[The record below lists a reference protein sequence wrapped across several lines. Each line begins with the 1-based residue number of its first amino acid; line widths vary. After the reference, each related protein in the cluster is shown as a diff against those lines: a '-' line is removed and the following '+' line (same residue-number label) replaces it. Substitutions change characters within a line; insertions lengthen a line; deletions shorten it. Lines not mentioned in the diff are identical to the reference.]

1 MTRYADRAGSAG
13 GAARR
18 NAAEDDGHQNRES
31 RPLTAPALTESPLP
45 PRPPTTGA
53 AAGTPWEDEGPDDRA
68 RRRGRT
74 GPAVSDNQ
82 NLLAEQRRAL
92 ILDEVRR
99 RGGVRVNELTRKLS
113 VSDMTVRRDLDA
125 LSRQG
130 VIEKVHGGAVPV
142 VEASTHEPGFE
153 AKSAL
158 ELSAKEDIARAA
170 AAMAVPGSAIA
181 LSGGTTT
188 YALAHHLLEV
198 PDLTVVTNST
208 RVAEVF
214 HTGQRAGGAGGQ
226 RPGAAMVV
234 LTGGVRTPSD
244 SLVGPVA
251 DQAIRSLH
259 FDVLFLGVH
268 GISVEAGLST
278 PNLGEAETNRQFV
291 RSARRVVVVADH
303 TKWGTVGLSSFATLD
318 QVDALVTDS
327 GLSAEAREEI
337 AEYLPGLVVA
347 GESAVPGEPV
357 RGESVR
363 GESVAVGESA
373 DRSVSQDG

>member
-1 MTRYADRAGSAG
+1 MS
-13 GAARR
+13 
-18 NAAEDDGHQNRES
+18 E
-31 RPLTAPALTESPLP
+31 
-45 PRPPTTGA
+45 
-53 AAGTPWEDEGPDDRA
+53 
-68 RRRGRT
+68 
-74 GPAVSDNQ
+74 NQ

-125 LSRQG
+125 LARQG

-153 AKSAL
+153 VKSTL
-158 ELSAKEDIARAA
+158 ELTAKEDIARVA

-188 YALAHHLLEV
+188 YALAQHLLDV
-198 PDLTVVTNST
+198 PELTVVTNSV
-208 RVAEVF
+208 RVADVF
-214 HTGQRAGGAGGQ
+214 HTAQRSAATGGPRAG
-226 RPGAAMVV
+226 AATVV

-251 DQAIRSLH
+251 DQAIGSLH

-278 PNLGEAETNRQFV
+278 PNLAEAETNRRFV
-291 RSARRVVVVADH
+291 HSARRVVVVADH
-303 TKWGTVGLSSFATLD
+303 TKWGTVGLSSFATLE
-318 QVDALVTDS
+318 QVDTLVTDS
-327 GLSAEAREEI
+327 GLSAQAREEI
-337 AEYLPGLVVA
+337 EEHLPGLVVA
-347 GESAVPGEPV
+347 GETAGDEP
-357 RGESVR
+357 SD
-363 GESVAVGESA
+363 S
-373 DRSVSQDG
+373 